1 MPPPGPSPGHPSR
14 PLSEMQRAAAKP
26 PALTSREQPHP
37 GPQNLTRSSC
47 TCGQQG
53 QAEFMEHSFGH
64 SSSSHGSMKTTL
76 LPVQPSTGLCIH
88 KQPALQ
94 EAVAGRQHPS
104 LNPEPQ
110 NQSHVFRMS
119 LSGTGWVWD
128 MTLSTPV
135 EATAEWSGP
144 SSIGQSQEARVGP
157 VVSSPRTPPRP
168 RPLIA
173 PVPYSCSTVA
183 GRLRHHEVTVH
194 SQKWPGSK

>member
-1 MPPPGPSPGHPSR
+1 
-14 PLSEMQRAAAKP
+14 MQRAAAKP

-37 GPQNLTRSSC
+37 RPQNLTRSSC

-53 QAEFMEHSFGH
+53 QAEFMEPSFGH
-64 SSSSHGSMKTTL
+64 SSSSHSSTETTL
-76 LPVQPSTGLCIH
+76 LPVQPSTGLRIH

-135 EATAEWSGP
+135 EATAEPSGP
-144 SSIGQSQEARVGP
+144 SSIGQSPRGP
-157 VVSSPRTPPRP
+157 SRTRGVFSEDPSPPQASDCTCALQLLHCGRQAVSP
-168 RPLIA
+168 
-173 PVPYSCSTVA
+173 
-183 GRLRHHEVTVH
+183 
-194 SQKWPGSK
+194 